1 MNKKNSITKPNNKN
15 TLSVVLTCK
24 DFTVTNED
32 FLLLKDESLDLL
44 ITSPQPKL
52 EDLGKYYESSNY
64 ISHTDSSKS
73 ILDKVYQ
80 IAKNYTIDRKVRMV
94 NEIEKI
100 EGRRKTGKVENGI
113 NPKTKDKRPKTILDI
128 GCGTGDF
135 LVACKK
141 EKWNVIGVEPN
152 TKAATL
158 ANFKLQNI
166 TVDKNTKNNFN
177 LFKDINELKKENKF
191 DVITMWHVLEHVPN
205 LEEYINNLKKLLKP
219 NGTLIIAVPNYK
231 SFDAKY
237 YKQFWAA
244 YDVPRHLWHF
254 SKKSISLLFKKENMK
269 VVKTLPMKL
278 DSYYVSLLS
287 EKYKTG
293 KSNLLK
299 AFFIGFKS
307 NFKALSSKE
316 YSSLIYIIKN
326 N

>member
-1 MNKKNSITKPNNKN
+1 MDKKNSTTKPNNKN
-15 TLSVVLTCK
+15 TLNMVLTCK

-52 EDLGKYYESSNY
+52 EDLGKYYESDNY

-80 IAKNYTIDRKVRMV
+80 IAKNYTIGKKVKLVNREERKMKSE
-94 NEIEKI
+94 EIKKNKLKTSEQKI
-100 EGRRKTGKVENGI
+100 
-113 NPKTKDKRPKTILDI
+113 KTILDI

-135 LVACKK
+135 LAACKK
-141 EKWNVIGVEPN
+141 EKWNVVGIEPN
-152 TKAATL
+152 IKAAAL
-158 ANFKLQNI
+158 ANSKLQNI
-166 TVDKNTKNNFN
+166 SIDKNTKNNFS
-177 LFKDINELKKENKF
+177 LFKDINELNKENKF

-205 LEEYINNLKKLLKP
+205 LEEYINNLKRLLKS

-269 VVKTLPMKL
+269 VVKILPMKL

-316 YSSLIYIIKN
+316 YSSLIYMIKN